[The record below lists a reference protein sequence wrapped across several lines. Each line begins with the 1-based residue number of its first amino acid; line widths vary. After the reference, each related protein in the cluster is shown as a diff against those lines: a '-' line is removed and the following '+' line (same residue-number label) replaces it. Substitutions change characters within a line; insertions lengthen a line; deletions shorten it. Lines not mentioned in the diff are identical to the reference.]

1 MFKAISD
8 GAVKWRAW
16 LHDDERESEPWNAKT
31 FATSD
36 LTSIKCHLNSKRQS
50 RNNFW
55 KYMVK
60 STVCLRK
67 LINDKYGI

>member
-16 LHDDERESEPWNAKT
+16 LHDDERESETWNAKT

-36 LTSIKCHLNSKRQS
+36 LTSIKCHLNSKRRS
-50 RNNFW
+50 R
-55 KYMVK
+55 K
-60 STVCLRK
+60 
-67 LINDKYGI
+67 